1 MLEFVGREAV
11 VAEELVALWVRTEV
25 TNTLVCVFGAFLWFE
40 GWLAAWTA
48 GA

>member
-11 VAEELVALWVRTEV
+11 VAQELVAFWVGTEV
-25 TNTLVCVFGAFLWFE
+25 TNTLICVFGAFLRFE
-40 GWLAAWTA
+40 GWLAAWAA